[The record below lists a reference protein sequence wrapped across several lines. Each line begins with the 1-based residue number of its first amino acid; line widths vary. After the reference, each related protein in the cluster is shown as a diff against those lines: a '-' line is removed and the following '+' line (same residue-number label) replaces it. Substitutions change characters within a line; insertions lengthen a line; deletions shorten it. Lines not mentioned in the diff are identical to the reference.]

1 MSQNGKGS
9 KRRPCFVPLKEFDD
23 KWDGVFK
30 KKDKDKE
37 KPKQDGGD
45 KK

>member
-9 KRRPCFVPLKEFDD
+9 KRRPCFVPLKVFDD
-23 KWDGVFK
+23 TWDSVFK

-37 KPKQDGGD
+37 KPKQDNES